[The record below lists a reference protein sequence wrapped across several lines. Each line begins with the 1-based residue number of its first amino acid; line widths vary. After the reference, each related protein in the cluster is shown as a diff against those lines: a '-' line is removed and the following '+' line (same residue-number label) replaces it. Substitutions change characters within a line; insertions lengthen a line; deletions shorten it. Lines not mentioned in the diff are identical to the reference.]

1 MNGSVS
7 PVDLARRLVGGDVR
21 VVSLALAQGLGSG
34 VPRVWCVD
42 AESGAF
48 WLVEDG
54 RFAELYTRGAGDYQA
69 WVMGVPRGAIDASTE
84 FRRRRRQRESRP
96 GAQSPCGEGITPR

>member
-1 MNGSVS
+1 MNGGVS
-7 PVDLARRLVGGDVR
+7 PMDLARRLVGGEVR
-21 VVSLALAQGLGSG
+21 FVSLALAQGLGTD
-34 VPRVWCVD
+34 VPRVWCID

-54 RFAELYTRGAGDYQA
+54 RFAELYTRGSVDYQA

-84 FRRRRRQRESRP
+84 FRRRRRQRERRP
-96 GAQSPCGEGITPR
+96 GAQRPCGE